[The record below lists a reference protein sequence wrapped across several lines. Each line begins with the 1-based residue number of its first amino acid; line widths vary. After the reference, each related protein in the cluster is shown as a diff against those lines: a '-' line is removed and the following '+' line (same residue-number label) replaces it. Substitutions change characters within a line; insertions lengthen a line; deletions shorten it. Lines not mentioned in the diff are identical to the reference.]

1 MLVNVY
7 NKSGISI
14 TIDNTIIEEGVNSI
28 PAIQWNAISRN
39 KSILDLI
46 KNCDLLVECY
56 EEYQSYKEALKFFS
70 DNLLNAIKECKE
82 NKDLKAL
89 EEIISQAQGKIIT
102 LEILAKDF
110 EADKETKEIYISLDT
125 AKYMQEIEKARDFIF
140 QAQLEQEAKQ
150 REQAEKEIAEAEA
163 EAKK

>member
-1 MLVNVY
+1 MLVSVY

-56 EEYQSYKEALKFFS
+56 EEYQSYKEALNFFN
-70 DNLLNAIKECKE
+70 DDLLSAIEKCKE
-82 NKDLKAL
+82 AKNLQAL
-89 EEIISQAQGKIIT
+89 EGILTQAQANLIT
-102 LEILAKDF
+102 LEVFAEQF
-110 EADKETKEIYISLDT
+110 SEDKETKEIYISLDT
-125 AKYMQEIEKARDFIF
+125 SKYTEAIEKARDFIL

-150 REQAEKEIAEAEA
+150 REQVEKEINEAES
-163 EAKK
+163 KK

>member
-1 MLVNVY
+1 MLVSVY

-14 TIDNTIIEEGVNSI
+14 TIDNTIIDEGVNSI

-56 EEYQSYKEALKFFS
+56 EEYQSYKEALNFF
-70 DNLLNAIKECKE
+70 DDGLLNAIEKCKE
-82 NKDLKAL
+82 AKNLQAL
-89 EEIISQAQGKIIT
+89 DGILTQAQANLIT
-102 LEILAKDF
+102 LEVFAEQFSD
-110 EADKETKEIYISLDT
+110 DKETKEIYISLDT
-125 AKYMQEIEKARDFIF
+125 SKYTEAIEKARDFIL

-150 REQAEKEIAEAEA
+150 REQVEKEINEAES
-163 EAKK
+163 KK

>member
-14 TIDNTIIEEGVNSI
+14 TIDNTIIEEGINSI

-39 KSILDLI
+39 KSIIELI

-56 EEYQSYKEALKFFS
+56 EEYQSYKEALNFFN
-70 DNLLNAIKECKE
+70 DDLLNTIKECKE
-82 NKDLKAL
+82 NKDVEAL
-89 EEIISQAQGKIIT
+89 ESITNKAQGKIIT

-110 EADKETKEIYISLDT
+110 EADKETKDIYISLDT
-125 AKYMQEIEKARDFIF
+125 SKYMQEIEKARNFIF
-140 QAQLEQEAKQ
+140 QAQLESEAKQ

-163 EAKK
+163 KK

>member
-56 EEYQSYKEALKFFS
+56 EEYVSYKEALNFFN
-70 DNLLNAIKECKE
+70 DDLLNAIEKCKE
-82 NKDLKAL
+82 SKNLQAL
-89 EEIISQAQGKIIT
+89 EGMLTQAQANLIT
-102 LEILAKDF
+102 LEVFAENF
-110 EADKETKEIYISLDT
+110 AGDKETKEIYISLDT
-125 AKYMQEIEKARDFIF
+125 SKYMQEIEKARDFILK
-140 QAQLEQEAKQ
+140 AQLKQEAKQ
-150 REQAEKEIAEAEA
+150 REQAEKEINEAES
-163 EAKK
+163 KK

>member
-1 MLVNVY
+1 MLVSVY

-56 EEYQSYKEALKFFS
+56 EEYQSYKEALNFFN
-70 DNLLNAIKECKE
+70 DDLLSAIEKCKE
-82 NKDLKAL
+82 AKNLQAL
-89 EEIISQAQGKIIT
+89 EGMLTQAQANLIT
-102 LEILAKDF
+102 LEVFAEQF
-110 EADKETKEIYISLDT
+110 SEDKETKEIYISLDT
-125 AKYMQEIEKARDFIF
+125 SKYTEAIEKARDFIL

-150 REQAEKEIAEAEA
+150 REQVEKEINKAES
-163 EAKK
+163 KK

>member
-1 MLVNVY
+1 MLVSVY

-14 TIDNTIIEEGVNSI
+14 TIDNTIIEEGINSI

-56 EEYQSYKEALKFFS
+56 EEYQSYKEALNFFN
-70 DNLLNAIKECKE
+70 DDLLSAIEKCKE
-82 NKDLKAL
+82 AKNLQAL
-89 EEIISQAQGKIIT
+89 EGILTQAQANLIT
-102 LEILAKDF
+102 LEVFAEQF
-110 EADKETKEIYISLDT
+110 SEDKETKEIYISLDT
-125 AKYMQEIEKARDFIF
+125 SKYTEAIEKARNFIL

-150 REQAEKEIAEAEA
+150 REQVEKEINEAES
-163 EAKK
+163 KK

>member
-46 KNCDLLVECY
+46 KNCDLFCSLSGA
-56 EEYQSYKEALKFFS
+56 QF
-70 DNLLNAIKECKE
+70 
-82 NKDLKAL
+82 
-89 EEIISQAQGKIIT
+89 ISRMTASFMQA
-102 LEILAKDF
+102 
-110 EADKETKEIYISLDT
+110 
-125 AKYMQEIEKARDFIF
+125 
-140 QAQLEQEAKQ
+140 
-150 REQAEKEIAEAEA
+150 
-163 EAKK
+163 

>member
-7 NKSGISI
+7 NKSGIAI

-56 EEYQSYKEALKFFS
+56 DEYQSYKEALNFFN
-70 DNLLNAIKECKE
+70 DDLLNTIKEHKE
-82 NKDLKAL
+82 NKDVKAL
-89 EEIISQAQGKIIT
+89 ESIISQAQGKIIT

-110 EADKETKEIYISLDT
+110 EADKETRELYISLDT
-125 AKYMQEIEKARDFIF
+125 SKYMEEIEKARDFIL

-150 REQAEKEIAEAEA
+150 REQVEKDIAEAESK
-163 EAKK
+163 E

>member
-1 MLVNVY
+1 MLVSVY

-39 KSILDLI
+39 KSILNLI

-56 EEYQSYKEALKFFS
+56 EEYQSYKEALNFFN
-70 DNLLNAIKECKE
+70 DDLLNSIKEYKE
-82 NKDLKAL
+82 NKDVKAL
-89 EEIISQAQGKIIT
+89 EAIISQAQGKIIT

-110 EADKETKEIYISLDT
+110 EADKETRELYISLDT
-125 AKYMQEIEKARDFIF
+125 SKYMQEIEKARDFIF

-150 REQAEKEIAEAEA
+150 REQVEKDITEAES
-163 EAKK
+163 KK

>member
-56 EEYQSYKEALKFFS
+56 EEYQSYKEALNFFN
-70 DNLLNAIKECKE
+70 DNLLNTIEEYKK
-82 NKDLKAL
+82 NKDTKAL
-89 EEIISQAQGKIIT
+89 ESITNEARGKIIT

-110 EADKETKEIYISLDT
+110 EADKETRELYISLDT
-125 AKYMQEIEKARDFIF
+125 SKYMQEIEKARDFIF

-150 REQAEKEIAEAEA
+150 REQAEKEIEEAEA

>member
-1 MLVNVY
+1 MLVSVY

-39 KSILDLI
+39 KIILDLI

-56 EEYQSYKEALKFFS
+56 EEYQSYKEALNFFN
-70 DNLLNAIKECKE
+70 DDILNTIEKCKQAKNL
-82 NKDLKAL
+82 
-89 EEIISQAQGKIIT
+89 QAFEGILTHAQANLIT
-102 LEILAKDF
+102 LEVFAEQF
-110 EADKETKEIYISLDT
+110 AEDKETKEIYISLDT
-125 AKYMQEIEKARDFIF
+125 SKYTEAIEKARDFIL

-150 REQAEKEIAEAEA
+150 RQQVEKEINEAES
-163 EAKK
+163 KK

>member
-1 MLVNVY
+1 MLVSVY

-14 TIDNTIIEEGVNSI
+14 TIDNTIIDEGVNSI

-56 EEYQSYKEALKFFS
+56 EEYQSYKEALNFF
-70 DNLLNAIKECKE
+70 DDGLLNAIEKCKE
-82 NKDLKAL
+82 AKNLQAL
-89 EEIISQAQGKIIT
+89 DGILTQAQANLIT
-102 LEILAKDF
+102 LEVFAEQF
-110 EADKETKEIYISLDT
+110 SEDKETKEIYISLDT
-125 AKYMQEIEKARDFIF
+125 SKYTEAIEKARDFIL

-150 REQAEKEIAEAEA
+150 REQVEKEINEAES
-163 EAKK
+163 KK

>member
-1 MLVNVY
+1 MLVSVY

-56 EEYQSYKEALKFFS
+56 EEYQSYKEALNFF
-70 DNLLNAIKECKE
+70 DDGLLNAIEKCKE
-82 NKDLKAL
+82 AKNLQAL
-89 EEIISQAQGKIIT
+89 DGILTQAQANLIT
-102 LEILAKDF
+102 LEVFAEQF
-110 EADKETKEIYISLDT
+110 SEDKETKEIYISLDT
-125 AKYMQEIEKARDFIF
+125 SKYTEAIEKARDFIL

-150 REQAEKEIAEAEA
+150 REQVEKEINEAES
-163 EAKK
+163 KK

>member
-1 MLVNVY
+1 MLVSVY

-56 EEYQSYKEALKFFS
+56 EEYQSYKEALNFFN
-70 DNLLNAIKECKE
+70 DDLLNTIEKCKE
-82 NKDLKAL
+82 AKNLQAL
-89 EEIISQAQGKIIT
+89 EGILTQAQANLII
-102 LEILAKDF
+102 LEVFAEQF
-110 EADKETKEIYISLDT
+110 SEDKETKDIYISLDT
-125 AKYMQEIEKARDFIF
+125 SKYTEAIEKARDFIL

-150 REQAEKEIAEAEA
+150 REQVEKEINEAES
-163 EAKK
+163 KK

>member
-1 MLVNVY
+1 MLVSVY

-39 KSILDLI
+39 KSILNLI

-56 EEYQSYKEALKFFS
+56 EEYQSYKEALNFFN
-70 DNLLNAIKECKE
+70 DDWLNSIKEYKE
-82 NKDLKAL
+82 NKDVKAL
-89 EEIISQAQGKIIT
+89 EAIISQAQGKIIT

-110 EADKETKEIYISLDT
+110 EADKETRELYISLDT
-125 AKYMQEIEKARDFIF
+125 SKYMQEIEKARDFIF

-150 REQAEKEIAEAEA
+150 REQVEKEINEAES
-163 EAKK
+163 KK

>member
-1 MLVNVY
+1 MLVSVY

-39 KSILDLI
+39 KSIIDLI

-56 EEYQSYKEALKFFS
+56 DEYQSYKEALNFFN
-70 DNLLNAIKECKE
+70 DGLLNAIEKCKE
-82 NKDLKAL
+82 AKNLQAL
-89 EEIISQAQGKIIT
+89 EGILTQAQANLIT
-102 LEILAKDF
+102 LEVFAEEF
-110 EADKETKEIYISLDT
+110 SEDKETKEIYISLDT
-125 AKYMQEIEKARDFIF
+125 SKYTEAIEKARDFIL

-150 REQAEKEIAEAEA
+150 REQVEKEINEAES
-163 EAKK
+163 KK